1 MARIETRTAT
11 AEARLLATSAL
22 VAVTVA
28 SGLALG
34 ATPAAAQ
41 ETVAETD
48 SDLIIVT
55 ARKRDESLQDV
66 PITIAVLS
74 GDTLQATGIL
84 RSSELQFAVPGF
96 YVQNFETRATITL
109 RGVGAQIAGGTS
121 SVATHLNGIYQA
133 SAAAQLN
140 RLFDVAQIEVLK
152 GPQGT
157 LYGRNSTG
165 GALNITTKAPGTIL
179 EGNGSIG
186 YGTFNTVRAD
196 AGVTVPLG
204 GEWGVRLAGSYLKG
218 DGQFFNRVTGRQTGR
233 DDFIGGRAT
242 IAGKAGPVDVS
253 AFVQYTRDKDTT
265 QTLIPVN
272 PATAQPVFGWNQT
285 VQDQP
290 EDMFLDRELVVAGL
304 TLSASLGG
312 GFSVK
317 SITGYL
323 DYSDNSA
330 IDVNPVVSPVRLV
343 IETPQQAAQWSQEL
357 QLQYS
362 SDAVTGVLGAYY
374 LDDDQGAGRF
384 LTLNPAG
391 TRLFNNRTTDQ
402 VEGLAVFADA
412 SIKLADG
419 FNLNAGAR
427 WNQDRIR
434 NAFAGTGAIDGSNF
448 DLKTTEDAF
457 TWRLGVDWH
466 PAEPV
471 LLFANVSTGF
481 QAGFNQNRTD
491 AATGNNAPDTVG
503 PERLTAYEVG
513 AKTVLPKNMGFFNA
527 SFFYY
532 DYRDMQVSVGGL
544 FLRPDGSLDT
554 GRPAFFYTEN
564 AGTARI
570 YGAEAQLSDFK
581 LHRYLKLEASATLLS
596 AKFTNYQSIDNNR
609 NPINYAGR
617 TLPRAPQLSAT
628 SAVVLD
634 KVPLGFADL
643 TMRGELNHRS
653 QVYFNQL
660 NNALNGQGPL
670 TLVNASARLAFADGR
685 YAITANARNL
695 TNVRFFDFYGGSTFG
710 NAGEFRTFEI
720 GFATRF

>member
-1 MARIETRTAT
+1 MRTEKKIQAF
-11 AEARLLATSAL
+11 AGRLLASSAL
-22 VAVTVA
+22 AVIV
-28 SGLALG
+28 GGALTM
-34 ATPAAAQ
+34 AAAPAAAQ
-41 ETVAETD
+41 EASAASTADE
-48 SDLIIVT
+48 IIVT
-55 ARKRDESLQDV
+55 ARKREESIQDV
-66 PITIAVLS
+66 PITITALS
-74 GDTLQATGIL
+74 GATLQASGVL

-140 RLFDVAQIEVLK
+140 RLFDVSQIEVLK

-165 GALNITTKAPGTIL
+165 GALNITTRGPGDTF

-186 YGTFNTVRAD
+186 YGTFNTIRAD
-196 AGVTVPLG
+196 AGVSVPLG
-204 GEWGVRLAGSYLKG
+204 GEWAVRLAGSYLKG
-218 DGQFFNRVTGRQTGR
+218 DGQFFNRFNGRDTGN

-272 PATAQPVFGWNQT
+272 PATAKPVFGWNQT
-285 VQDQP
+285 VQDEPQ
-290 EDMFLDRELVVAGL
+290 DMFLDRELVVTGL
-304 TLSASLGG
+304 TLGMKLGG
-312 GFSVK
+312 GFSLK

-323 DYSDNSA
+323 DYSDDSA

-343 IETPQQAAQWSQEL
+343 IQTPQKAAQWSQEL
-357 QLQYS
+357 QLLYT
-362 SDAVTGVLGAYY
+362 SDRVTGVIGAYY

-391 TRLFNNRTTDQ
+391 LKLFNNRTIDQ
-402 VEGLAVFADA
+402 VKGLAFFGDASVRVAEGL
-412 SIKLADG
+412 
-419 FNLNAGAR
+419 NLNVGAR

-434 NAFAGTGAIDGSNF
+434 NAFDGAGLLDGSDF

-457 TWRLGVDWH
+457 TWRIGFDWR
-466 PAEPV
+466 PDEAV
-471 LLFANVSTGF
+471 MLFANVSTGF

-491 AATGNNAPDTVG
+491 AVTGNNTPDTVG
-503 PERLTAYEVG
+503 PERLTAYEMG
-513 AKTVLPKNMGFFNA
+513 LKSVLPQNMGFFNA

-544 FLRPDGSLDT
+544 FLKPDGSLDT
-554 GRPAFFYTEN
+554 SRPAFFFTEN

-570 YGAEAQLSDFK
+570 YGVEAQLSDIR
-581 LHRYLKLEASATLLS
+581 LHKYLKLEASATLLS

-609 NPINYAGR
+609 NPVNFAGN
-617 TLPRAPQLSAT
+617 TLPRAPEISAT
-628 SAVVLD
+628 SALMLD
-634 KVPLGFADL
+634 KLPLGFADFSL
-643 TMRGELNHRS
+643 RGELNHRS
-653 QVYFNQL
+653 QVFFNQL
-660 NNALNGQGPL
+660 NNPLNGQGPV
-670 TLVNASARLAFADGR
+670 TLVNASARLDFAGGR
-685 YAITANARNL
+685 YAVTANARNL
-695 TNVRFFDFYGGSTFG
+695 TNAKFFDFYGGSTFG

-720 GFATRF
+720 GLAARF